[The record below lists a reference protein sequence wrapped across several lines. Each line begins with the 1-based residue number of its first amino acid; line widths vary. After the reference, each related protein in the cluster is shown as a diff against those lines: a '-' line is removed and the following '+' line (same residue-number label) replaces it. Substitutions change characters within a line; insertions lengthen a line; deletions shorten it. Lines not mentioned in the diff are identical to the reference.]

1 MADKLSPCSLL
12 EFIYGGSNWLEL
24 VSLAVK
30 LAVETRL
37 YCLNSVTVSGNRRKP
52 IKFGLNRV
60 LIGIKWNPTDVKANT
75 VLKDKKSKLNSIIL
89 ELKKAKN
96 DQFENLN

>member
-1 MADKLSPCSLL
+1 MADKLSRCPLL
-12 EFIYGGSNWLEL
+12 GLISIDLNWLEL

-37 YCLNSVTVSGNRRKP
+37 YRLNSVTVSKNRLKP

-75 VLKDKKSKLNSIIL
+75 VLKDKKSKLNFG
-89 ELKKAKN
+89 A
-96 DQFENLN
+96 